1 MADISKITLPNGNTY
16 NIKDSTAREQIAA
29 LVSIDN
35 GVRLVGVTTTI
46 LTDEATTTTIS
57 INDANH
63 TALKG
68 DLVFAKTAQSDNA
81 TKEFLFDGT
90 K

>member
-16 NIKDSTAREQIAA
+16 NIKDSTAREQIEA
-29 LVSIDN
+29 LISIDN
-35 GVRLVGVTTTI
+35 GVRLVGVTTTA
-46 LTDEATTTTIS
+46 LTDNATTTTIS
-57 INDANH
+57 VNNANH

-68 DLVFAKTAQSDNA
+68 DLVFYEN
-81 TKEFLFDGT
+81 KEFLFDGT

>member
-16 NIKDSTAREQIAA
+16 DIKDSTAREQIAA
-29 LVSIDN
+29 LVAIDN
-35 GVRLVGVTTTI
+35 GVRLVGVTTTA
-46 LTDEATTTTIS
+46 LTDDATTATIS
-57 INDANH
+57 VNSANH

-68 DLVFAKTAQSDNA
+68 DLVFYD